1 METEISA
8 ILWADLAWE
17 GLLLFSQDLM
27 SQHSRHCSHCS

>member
-27 SQHSRHCSHCS
+27 S